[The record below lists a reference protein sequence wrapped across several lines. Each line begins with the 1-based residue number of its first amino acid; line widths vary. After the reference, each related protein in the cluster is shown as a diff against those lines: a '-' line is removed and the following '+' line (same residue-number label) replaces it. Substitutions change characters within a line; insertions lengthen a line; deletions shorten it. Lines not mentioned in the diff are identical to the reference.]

1 MRSGKTREGPPGAL
15 TRERI
20 LDAAKEMF
28 ARRGVEA
35 VSLRELTIK
44 AGVNLAAVHYH
55 FGSKEGVLAEL
66 FARSS
71 KAIVKWRLDL
81 LAKVRR
87 HRDGRPYLEDVLEA
101 FLRPSLEAGRRQNT
115 DFVHLRARLALERN
129 EAVRRILSQAF
140 DASSRKFI
148 EAIAEAL
155 PGLPREELYW
165 RFHFLIG
172 SMFYTMADSGRI
184 QALSDGEC
192 DPSDAE
198 EALKRLVAV
207 FSKVCLDG
215 VPEGERVQTSAAAR
229 SGQRRDNA
237 AGSPRRDGRAE
248 RSARG
253 ALHKRE
259 RRPSS

>member
-1 MRSGKTREGPPGAL
+1 MLRLCGRHRGADRMRSGKMREGPPGAL

-87 HRDGRPYLEDVLEA
+87 HRDGRPYLEDVLEG
-101 FLRPSLEAGRRQNT
+101 FLRPSLAGAGR
-115 DFVHLRARLALERN
+115 
-129 EAVRRILSQAF
+129 
-140 DASSRKFI
+140 
-148 EAIAEAL
+148 
-155 PGLPREELYW
+155 
-165 RFHFLIG
+165 
-172 SMFYTMADSGRI
+172 
-184 QALSDGEC
+184 
-192 DPSDAE
+192 
-198 EALKRLVAV
+198 
-207 FSKVCLDG
+207 
-215 VPEGERVQTSAAAR
+215 AAR
-229 SGQRRDNA
+229 RADVA
-237 AGSPRRDGRAE
+237 AEDAHE
-248 RSARG
+248 R
-253 ALHKRE
+253 
-259 RRPSS
+259 